1 MSSKNFTTTIL
12 VDQTPQEVFN
22 AVNNVGAWW
31 SENIQGDTDRLH
43 AEFTNHY
50 KDIHYCKMKITTLT
64 PNKKVV
70 WHVLESEFNFTKNKN
85 EWKGNDIVFDITK
98 KGGQT
103 QLTFTQQGL
112 IPAYECYTIC
122 RDGWTGYI
130 NNSLYNLIVKH
141 KGQPTP
147 KEEDS
152 RIAEALFLTLK
163 G

>member
-1 MSSKNFTTTIL
+1 MNKENFTTTIL

-22 AVNNVGAWW
+22 AVNNVRAWW

-43 AEFTNHY
+43 AEFTNRY
-50 KDIHYCKMKITTLT
+50 KDVHYCKMKITTLT

-112 IPAYECYTIC
+112 TPAYECYTIC

-130 NNSLYNLIVKH
+130 NNSLYNLIVKQ
-141 KGQPTP
+141 KVSQRQRR
-147 KEEDS
+147 K
-152 RIAEALFLTLK
+152 IAGSLK
-163 G
+163 HYS